1 MIEIREL
8 RRVVRVTAWH
18 SRRAQE
24 MHWEE
29 SNVKNTI
36 ESQK

>member
-8 RRVVRVTAWH
+8 RRVVGVSAWP
-18 SRRAQE
+18 SRMAQE